1 MADPSVLETLDPR
14 VSELEIRLSFLEQ
27 TLAELDGVVRQVA
40 DEMVRVRESLKELEG
55 KVQATDAPTSGKDAL
70 LYEKP
75 PHY

>member
-1 MADPSVLETLDPR
+1 MADQSVLETLDPR

-27 TLAELDGVVRQVA
+27 TLAELDGVVRLVA

-55 KVQATDAPTSGKDAL
+55 KVDAADTPATGKDAL